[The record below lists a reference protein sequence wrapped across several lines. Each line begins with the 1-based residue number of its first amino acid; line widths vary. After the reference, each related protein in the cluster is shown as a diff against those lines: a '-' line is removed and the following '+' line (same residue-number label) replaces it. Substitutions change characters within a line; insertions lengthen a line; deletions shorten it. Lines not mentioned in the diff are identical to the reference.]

1 MKTKKGKKDI
11 FDIKG
16 DTRIVIKTKKGKKN
30 VLDIKGDM
38 RIVMRLLDLY
48 SACLKNAEDLLI
60 EADLL
65 FKNDHY
71 LRAFTLA
78 HTGWEETGKS
88 QLVADYLNQMV
99 SSEELEAAFKDH
111 KLKSAYNWRQFVL
124 NPANLSDST
133 IEYDRNKATA
143 ALQKRHSSLYVEKNM
158 DFSPILPESQVS
170 KKEARMVIEALRKEL
185 NNIHTSDAISE
196 RMGSESFLK

>member
-1 MKTKKGKKDI
+1 MKTE
-11 FDIKG
+11 
-16 DTRIVIKTKKGKKN
+16 KGKKN

-48 SACLKNAEDLLI
+48 GACLKNAEALLS

-65 FKNDHY
+65 FKKGHH

-88 QLVADYLNQMV
+88 QLVADFLNKMV
-99 SSEELEAAFKDH
+99 SSEEFEVAFKDH
-111 KLKSAYNWRQFVL
+111 KLKSAYNWRRFVL
-124 NPANLSDST
+124 NPANIADST

-143 ALQKRHSSLYVEKNM
+143 ALQKRHSSLYVEKNA
-158 DFSPILPESQVS
+158 DFSPVLPESQVS
-170 KKEARMVIEALRKEL
+170 KEEAQAVIEALRKEL
-185 NNIHTSDAISE
+185 KNIRLYNVINE
-196 RMGSESFLK
+196 RVGSQSFLK